1 MPQHEMVDK
10 ITMNQL
16 PFDKPGRFWRGNLHT
31 HSNNSDGWKTPDEV
45 CRLYREAGYDFL
57 ALTEHF
63 MENYDY
69 VISDTRPM
77 RTDDFTTII
86 GAELHAGQT
95 EVGNIWHILAV
106 GLPLDFA
113 PPTEGET
120 GPELAARAVEAGAYV
135 AIAHPH
141 WYVLTEA
148 DAAEMGGVHAVE
160 VFNGV
165 SMDAN
170 DRADS
175 WHFTDMLLSKGHRFL
190 ACATDDCH
198 FKPDRNEFARGWVHV
213 KSESL
218 APDALLDALKAGHYY
233 SSTGP
238 QIHDIQVV
246 PGDKVI
252 VRCSP
257 VNSIFVT
264 GRASVSKYVHGQGLM
279 EAELSLEKFDS
290 PFCRVTVR
298 DAYGERAWSNPI
310 WFE

>member
-1 MPQHEMVDK
+1 
-10 ITMNQL
+10 MNHL

-31 HSNNSDGWKTPDEV
+31 HSSNSDGWKSPEEV
-45 CRLYREAGYDFL
+45 CRLYQEAGYDFI
-57 ALTEHF
+57 ALTDHF
-63 MENYDY
+63 MERYDY
-69 VISDTRPM
+69 VISDTQPM
-77 RTDDFTTII
+77 RGDGFTTII

-95 EVGNIWHILAV
+95 ESSGIWHILAV

-113 PPTEGET
+113 PPADGEN
-120 GPELAARAVEAGAYV
+120 GPQIAARAVEAGAYV

-141 WYVLTEA
+141 WYTLTEA
-148 DAAEMGGVHAVE
+148 DTEEMRNVHAVE
-160 VFNGV
+160 IFNGV
-165 SMDAN
+165 AVDAN

-175 WHFTDMLLSKGHRFL
+175 WHLTDILLSQGHRYF

-198 FKPDRNEFARGWVHV
+198 FKPDRNEFMRGWVHV

-218 APDALLDALKAGHYY
+218 EPNALLAALKAGHYY

-246 PGDKVI
+246 PGEKVT

-257 VNSIFVT
+257 VNSVFVS
-264 GRASVSKYVHGQGLM
+264 GRAAVAKYTHGQGLL
-279 EAELSLEKFDS
+279 EAELPIDNFDS

-298 DAYGERAWSNPI
+298 DAFGQRAWSNPI

>member
-1 MPQHEMVDK
+1 MKH
-10 ITMNQL
+10 L
-16 PFDKPGRFWRGNLHT
+16 PFDKPGSFWRGNLHT
-31 HSNNSDGWKTPDEV
+31 HSNNSDGWKTPAEV
-45 CRLYREAGYDFL
+45 CALYREAGYDFI

-63 MENYDY
+63 LDRYDF
-69 VISDTRPM
+69 VISDTRPC
-77 RTDDFTTII
+77 RTDDFTTLI
-86 GAELHAGQT
+86 GAELHAGDT
-95 EVGNIWHILAV
+95 TLSGIWHILAV

-113 PPTEGET
+113 PPTADET
-120 GPELAARAVEAGAYV
+120 GPQIAARAVDAGAYV

-141 WYVLTEA
+141 WYVLTAA
-148 DAAEMGGVHAVE
+148 DAQALGDVHAVE

-165 SMDAN
+165 AVDAN

-175 WHFTDMLLSKGHRFL
+175 WHFTDMLLSQGYRYFV
-190 ACATDDCH
+190 CATDDCH
-198 FKPDRNEFARGWVHV
+198 FKPDRNAFARGWVHV

-218 APDALLDALKAGHYY
+218 EPDALLAALKNGHYY

-246 PGDKVI
+246 PGENVI

-264 GRASVSKYVHGQGLM
+264 GRGAVAKYIHGQGLLQ
-279 EAELSLEKFDS
+279 AELSLENFNS

-298 DAYGERAWSNPI
+298 DAYGARAWSNPI
-310 WFE
+310 WF